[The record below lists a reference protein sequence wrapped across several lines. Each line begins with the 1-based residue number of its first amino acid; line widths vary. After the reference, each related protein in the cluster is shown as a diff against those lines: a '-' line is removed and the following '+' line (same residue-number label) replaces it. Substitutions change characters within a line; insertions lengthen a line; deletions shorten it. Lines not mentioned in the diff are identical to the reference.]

1 MTESTHSEVIG
12 TGMNNI
18 FTKNH
23 LDLKTSAF
31 EKFLSVHLT
40 EELAAQITGNFEPDV
55 KLEIE
60 MKFMFPNRLLN
71 VPASY
76 DQLMGKF
83 FNFLGLFSWVV

>member
-1 MTESTHSEVIG
+1 
-12 TGMNNI
+12 
-18 FTKNH
+18 
-23 LDLKTSAF
+23 
-31 EKFLSVHLT
+31 VHLT